1 MTRPRLLLT
10 LAVALVPVAAS
21 AQPMPQDFGP
31 PPVRTISYEGNE
43 VFRWLLH
50 RAELKPLTDAEV
62 WRGPFGH
69 SNLVVVVL
77 GPPQFAFAGNQS
89 TQGWINTALS
99 NGGAVMIAFDGQASP
114 SLQGFPAA
122 MHVQFGPFRVWPR
135 PGEGFA
141 GRPDSLLADPVV
153 DPAVLGPE
161 GLVFGGDRPLKRVAT
176 QNPGMIVRP
185 PNAASALR
193 VLAEYP
199 QGSRLGGQP
208 GNQHARQTAVFA
220 VGRSGQHP
228 QTRLPYRFLAVAD
241 PDVFCNG
248 LMIGS
253 DANGPTDN
261 LEFADR
267 VVSFLSEEG
276 GQKQQRTKCLL
287 IVNGNVV
294 RDYDQ
299 LSRLMRPP
307 MPLPK
312 LPPWEQLEPK
322 LVDFG
327 NQILDRVQENDVPNK
342 LLVGSNPDAPGSRV
356 RYLLAGLLVMAA
368 LWALVSL
375 VRRVWGARQPTDLA
389 PAPPG
394 GRPPPPP
401 DGAAGVFGRRGKELA
416 ARDNLL
422 EPARAACRDLFDTV
436 GRPPDPGPRLPK
448 VVISDVVRKPDTL
461 RQALRDLWAVAYGR
475 PTPVTAMRW
484 AALAPLV
491 ARALAAHRDGK
502 WRFVE
507 AEAWPDV
514 STRPRGEA

>member
-1 MTRPRLLLT
+1 MTPPRLLLT
-10 LAVALVPVAAS
+10 LAAALVPAAAS
-21 AQPMPQDFGP
+21 AQPVP
-31 PPVRTISYEGNE
+31 PDVGRPPTQTISSGGYE

-50 RAELKPLTDAEV
+50 RAELKPLTDAEL
-62 WRGPFGH
+62 RQGPFAH
-69 SNLVVVVL
+69 SDYVVVVL
-77 GPPQFAFAGNQS
+77 GSPQSGSAGQHS
-89 TQGWINTALS
+89 VSSWIDSALS
-99 NGGAVMIAFDGQASP
+99 RGGAVMVAYDSQAFLP
-114 SLQGFPAA
+114 LRNFPTL
-122 MHVQFGPFRVWPR
+122 VQLQFGPWRAAAP
-135 PGEGFA
+135 PGQGFA
-141 GRPDSLLADPVV
+141 GRPDSPFAAPVV
-153 DPAVLGPE
+153 RPALTAPE
-161 GLVFGGDRPLKRVAT
+161 WQLFGGDRPLKRVAT
-176 QNPGMIVRP
+176 TNPGTINRP
-185 PNAASALR
+185 AAVGR
-193 VLAEYP
+193 VPYVLAEYP
-199 QGSRLGGQP
+199 EGTRLAGP
-208 GNQHARQTAVFA
+208 FGNRAPTANVVFA
-220 VGRSGQHP
+220 VGRSGTHP
-228 QTRLPYRFLAVAD
+228 TTLQRYRFLALAD
-241 PDVFCNG
+241 QAPFQNE
-248 LMIGS
+248 LMIAP
-253 DANGPTDN
+253 DRNHPTDN

-267 VVSFLSEEG
+267 VVSYLTEEDD
-276 GQKQQRTKCLL
+276 QKPRTKRLL
-287 IVNGNVV
+287 VVNGQVV

-307 MPLPK
+307 LPLPK

-342 LLVGSNPDAPGSRV
+342 LLVGPDPDAPGSRV

-416 ARDNLL
+416 TRDNLL

-475 PTPVTAMRW
+475 PAPVTAMRW

-491 ARALAAHRDGK
+491 PRALAAHRDGK

>member
-1 MTRPRLLLT
+1 MSLPRLLLT
-10 LAVALVPVAAS
+10 LAVALVPAVAS
-21 AQPMPQDFGP
+21 AQPEAAAFGP
-31 PPVRTISYEGNE
+31 PPTQTISYEGNE

-50 RAELKPLTDAEV
+50 RAELKPLTEAEV
-62 WRGPFGH
+62 SRGPLSH

-77 GPPQFAFAGNQS
+77 GSPQFGFVGNQS

-99 NGGAVMIAFDGQASP
+99 NGGAVMVAFDGQASP
-114 SLQGFPAA
+114 SLQGFPAP
-122 MHVQFGPFRVWPR
+122 MHVQFGPFHVWPQPR
-135 PGEGFA
+135 EGFA
-141 GRPDSLLADPVV
+141 GRADSPLADPVGEPV
-153 DPAVLGPE
+153 VRGPE
-161 GLVFGGDRPLKRVAT
+161 GQVFGGDRPLTRVAT

-185 PNAASALR
+185 PNVASALR

-199 QGSRLGGQP
+199 PGSRLQP
-208 GNQHARQTAVFA
+208 GNQLARQTAVFA
-220 VGRSGQHP
+220 VGRSGPHP
-228 QTRLPYRFLAVAD
+228 QTGLPYRFLAIAD
-241 PDVFCNG
+241 QSAVHNG
-248 LMIGS
+248 LMIGH
-253 DANGPTDN
+253 DENGPTDN

-267 VVSFLSEEG
+267 VVSFLSKEG
-276 GQKQQRTKCLL
+276 GQTQRTKCLL
-287 IVNGNVV
+287 IVNGQVV

-299 LSRLMRPP
+299 LSRLLRPP

-422 EPARAACRDLFDTV
+422 EPARAACRDLFDAV

-475 PTPVTAMRW
+475 PAPVTAMRW